1 MDRLDRMGYV
11 GRKRRAGPSAGFVP
25 PFGPRMG
32 LGGAGVIFLLVAIS
46 LFSHFPV
53 FLLGWIALFVLLP
66 RLGSSTRRITPLL
79 ERRAS
84 APLEVSENRK
94 EKELLEA
101 LALYG
106 DITPTRAALETSLS
120 VSEAERM
127 LSELTKNGHLQV
139 RAREGGLVYA
149 LWEHDRRV
157 VLPSRSSDHHVG
169 QGFSED

>member
-1 MDRLDRMGYV
+1 M
-11 GRKRRAGPSAGFVP
+11 
-25 PFGPRMG
+25 
-32 LGGAGVIFLLVAIS
+32 IFLLVAVS

-66 RLGSSTRRITPLL
+66 RLGFSSRRIAPLL

-84 APLEVSENRK
+84 APLDVSENRK
-94 EKELLEA
+94 EKELLGA
-101 LALYG
+101 LARYG
-106 DITPTRAALETSLS
+106 EITPTRAALETSLS

-169 QGFSED
+169 QGLSED

>member
-1 MDRLDRMGYV
+1 MNGLDRMGYA
-11 GRKRRAGPSAGFVP
+11 GRKRRTGLSVGFTP

-32 LGGAGVIFLLVAIS
+32 LRGTGVLFLLIAVS

-66 RLGSSTRRITPLL
+66 RLGSSTRRIAPLL

-106 DITPTRAALETSLS
+106 EITPTRAALETSL
-120 VSEAERM
+120 
-127 LSELTKNGHLQV
+127 
-139 RAREGGLVYA
+139 
-149 LWEHDRRV
+149 RV
-157 VLPSRSSDHHVG
+157 
-169 QGFSED
+169 